1 MPGKIIT
8 KRNYTID
15 KKQRAV
21 SCDLSNGDKISGSIK
36 GGKFIDQIWYYQ
48 FSQTASF
55 IHSTD
60 PNLIA
65 VSHLVTQSVSQSL
78 S

>member
-15 KKQRAV
+15 KKQRVV

-36 GGKFIDQIWYYQ
+36 GGKFIDQIWYY
-48 FSQTASF
+48 
-55 IHSTD
+55 
-60 PNLIA
+60 
-65 VSHLVTQSVSQSL
+65 
-78 S
+78 